1 MQDTE
6 NQVSQIKDPIKE
18 RQEEERNTIPQNFH
32 YVTERNHVFELR
44 QINTN
49 RIWPKSLSISLTLDA
64 QNLIISSI
72 PCSLDI
78 QSCKEFTA
86 TSYKRSDGPS
96 CSIIIY
102 VFEKIQVIFY
112 SVSVTIQFIVNT
124 HFQIHILIYH
134 YRFITYSKILSKLLQ
149 SLVLNTKYFH
159 TTCVIYQLQNYYCK
173 IVCSCKYI

>member
-1 MQDTE
+1 MPDIE

-72 PCSLDI
+72 SCSLDI

-86 TSYKRSDGPS
+86 TSS
-96 CSIIIY
+96 CSIIIH
-102 VFEKIQVIFY
+102 VFEKIQVTFY

-124 HFQIHILIYH
+124 YFQIHILIYH
-134 YRFITYSKILSKLLQ
+134 YRFIIYSKIVSKLLQ
-149 SLVLNTKYFH
+149 SLYL
-159 TTCVIYQLQNYYCK
+159 IQNMFTLHA
-173 IVCSCKYI
+173 